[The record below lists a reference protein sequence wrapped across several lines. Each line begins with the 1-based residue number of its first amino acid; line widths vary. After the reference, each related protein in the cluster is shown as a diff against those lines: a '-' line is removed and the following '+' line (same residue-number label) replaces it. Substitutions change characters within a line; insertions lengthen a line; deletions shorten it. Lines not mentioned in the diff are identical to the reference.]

1 MLLPWEILER
11 DHDLQNPTSPA
22 KIRLLGEYLR
32 LTPQTSVL
40 DVACGKAGPALIL
53 AAEHGCRI
61 HGIELRSG
69 FADAARKRI
78 ASAGLERLIEIETA
92 DASATTFEPAA
103 YDVALCLGA
112 SFVWG
117 TIADAAAVL
126 APVARPGGFVAIG
139 EPFWLR
145 WPLPEGVDTEDYV
158 SLAATV
164 ERFESAGLR
173 MTGVIA
179 SSRDDW
185 DRYESLHW
193 RVAEEWLV
201 EHPDDPHAAEM
212 RAGHENARRAY
223 LQIYRPLLAWAIF
236 VGRVTRG

>member
-1 MLLPWEILER
+1 MILPWEILER

-126 APVARPGGFVAIG
+126 APAPSRRVRRDRRAVLA
-139 EPFWLR
+139 R
-145 WPLPEGVDTEDYV
+145 WPLPEGVDRRTT
-158 SLAATV
+158 SASTATV

-193 RVAEEWLV
+193 RAAEEWLV
-201 EHPDDPHAAEM
+201 EHPDDPHVAEIAC
-212 RAGHENARRAY
+212 RPRGRRRAY
-223 LQIYRPLLAWAIF
+223 LEIYRPLLGWAIF